1 MNFGT
6 IKDIF
11 TLKLIESYSSEDDVL
26 VKYGKDLYKKF
37 LNTLKESETLKTAF
51 IVFKNIETKN
61 FKSEILANEYLNE
74 SISLFDG
81 FKGKKSLK
89 SEIKKLNKILESS
102 NMDTKSH
109 DFTTNELYNNL
120 QNLITTP
127 KNIHNLEKIQKSRK
141 FVTEWMV
148 KDKINISESK
158 EEDLIR
164 KDINPKKFL
173 NIAVNKFNEK
183 YKDSLNEEEKYILK
197 VLRENNEDTI
207 KNLVSSLVKE
217 TVTLVNKHLSES
229 GKNTKIKEKLLD
241 TKDVIYRMSEDNGD
255 FNQNILKLYELKK
268 SLN

>member
-1 MNFGT
+1 
-6 IKDIF
+6 
-11 TLKLIESYSSEDDVL
+11 
-26 VKYGKDLYKKF
+26 
-37 LNTLKESETLKTAF
+37 
-51 IVFKNIETKN
+51 
-61 FKSEILANEYLNE
+61 
-74 SISLFDG
+74 
-81 FKGKKSLK
+81 
-89 SEIKKLNKILESS
+89 
-102 NMDTKSH
+102 MDTKSH

-229 GKNTKIKEKLLD
+229 GENTKIKEKLLD
-241 TKDVIYRMSEDNGD
+241 TKDVIYRMSENNGD

>member
-1 MNFGT
+1 
-6 IKDIF
+6 
-11 TLKLIESYSSEDDVL
+11 
-26 VKYGKDLYKKF
+26 
-37 LNTLKESETLKTAF
+37 
-51 IVFKNIETKN
+51 
-61 FKSEILANEYLNE
+61 
-74 SISLFDG
+74 
-81 FKGKKSLK
+81 
-89 SEIKKLNKILESS
+89 
-102 NMDTKSH
+102 MDTKSH
-109 DFTTNELYNNL
+109 DFTTNELYSNL

-173 NIAVNKFNEK
+173 NIAINKFNEK

-229 GKNTKIKEKLLD
+229 GENTKIKEKLLD

-255 FNQNILKLYELKK
+255 FNQNVLKLYELKK